1 MFYLIAIP
9 LCVLITAGARFAS
22 APVFT
27 SEGILVPLGLASLAA
42 CAVIALDGALAFA
55 IRRLPERWFRADAP
69 LFRVGRVE
77 RLLYRR
83 LGVCVWKDYVPELGA
98 LSGFRK
104 NKLVSVSDTEY
115 LARFLMESNYGVA
128 IHLSNA
134 LVGAVLPFIPLFGA
148 HIGIP
153 VAVANLFFSILPC
166 MILRYHTPPLT
177 RLWKRSLRKE
187 GAFFRVECGER
198 L

>member
-9 LCVLITAGARFAS
+9 LCVLIAAGVRFA
-22 APVFT
+22 ADPVFT
-27 SEGILVPLGLASLAA
+27 PEGILVPLGIAALAA
-42 CAVIALDGALAFA
+42 CAVIALDGVLAFA
-55 IRRLPERWFRADAP
+55 IRRLPEGWFRADAP
-69 LFRVGRVE
+69 LFRVSRGE

-98 LSGFRK
+98 FSGFRK

-148 HIGIP
+148 PVGIT

-177 RLWKRSLRKE
+177 RLWRRGLRKE
-187 GAFFRVECGER
+187 EALCEAACGEQI
-198 L
+198 